1 MARRAKAAAAAGFED
16 SEGVCKSL
24 KAQLATFIDYL
35 RTGKRPFPF
44 EETIELMQ
52 LVIGG
57 TISREQGAREVYL
70 DELRG

>member
-16 SEGVCKSL
+16 SEGFCKSL

-70 DELRG
+70 DELRV